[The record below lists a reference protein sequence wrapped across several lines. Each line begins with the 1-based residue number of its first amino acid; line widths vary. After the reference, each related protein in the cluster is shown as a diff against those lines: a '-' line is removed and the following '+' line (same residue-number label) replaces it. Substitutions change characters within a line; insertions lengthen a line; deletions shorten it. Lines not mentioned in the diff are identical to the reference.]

1 MKIIIVGGGKT
12 GSALAR
18 SLSGENHDV
27 TVIEK
32 RADRLQELCDD
43 NDIMGI
49 VGRYRIGGFAYCGY
63 GR

>member
-1 MKIIIVGGGKT
+1 MVTYNYHKTREIHSMKIIIVGGGKT

-32 RADRLQELCDD
+32 R
-43 NDIMGI
+43 
-49 VGRYRIGGFAYCGY
+49 GG
-63 GR
+63 